1 MQYVYDISRKS
12 ASDAIDTLIAG
23 PSVTSLCGLLRKYQV
38 LVQDDE
44 WPVVKL
50 SNDDNEED
58 WVEAAFCFYKQSKF
72 NKSAGVRISVRG
84 QPAVDT
90 GGLRRHF
97 FKFFSI
103 KWPILLP

>member
-1 MQYVYDISRKS
+1 MW
-12 ASDAIDTLIAG
+12 
-23 PSVTSLCGLLRKYQV
+23 LLRKHQV

-50 SNDDNEED
+50 SNDDDEED

-72 NKSAGVRISVRG
+72 NKSAGVHISVRG
-84 QPAVDT
+84 QEDN
-90 GGLRRHF
+90 F
-97 FKFFSI
+97 FQFFSI